1 MTVPQQRLAL
11 AGLEA
16 PLRLIDDVDAALA
29 PDDAIVTV
37 PATQRFQ

>member
-1 MTVPQQRLAL
+1 MTVPLKRLAL
-11 AGLEA
+11 TGLEA
-16 PLRLIDDVDAALA
+16 PLRLINDVDAALA